1 MKLSMQSNPDEGVVL
16 ISFDDEGREELL
28 NRIET
33 ALKEE
38 DHEFGMLGAGLTED
52 EVRGNGWVLND
63 FYNIICQYEEK
74 APLHADTS
82 ITISGGKEALADLCR
97 RIRALPQGCRE
108 FELQAEP
115 HTPRKRK
122 FRFSWLL
129 GGMLSL
135 FFLIPAADRFF
146 VSAFSGRDAFW
157 YQMWCYLIVAAAV
170 LPMPRLINLRSMWA
184 TRVNAFLGLVSSAL
198 LLVLNLEIFGPP
210 SNYFL
215 IPDTVS
221 QALLCLFAASFA
233 TVSLCAFF
241 RRGLRRATNR
251 EEARIKQTARLIGIF
266 LIIAV
271 LAIALLTAGLMH
283 AMAYMEGRS
292 DIDLGH
298 RIISA
303 LLLVAVFALP
313 LWMWGEVLRPG
324 LGKRLCLLCTG
335 CTLIPGLLIAAPI
348 YLMEFTLAEALSL
361 RIMIFLLFIGAAISL
376 FFYLLH
382 QFRQQGQQH

>member
-28 NRIET
+28 SRIET

-52 EVRGNGWVLND
+52 EVRGNDWVLND
-63 FYNIICQYEEK
+63 FYNIICKYEEE

-82 ITISGGKEALADLCR
+82 ITISGGKTALADLCK
-97 RIRALPQGCRE
+97 RIRALPQGSKE

-115 HTPRKRK
+115 YTPRKKR
-122 FRFSWLL
+122 FRLSWLL

-146 VSAFSGRDAFW
+146 VSAFSGRDDFW

-170 LPMPRLINLRSMWA
+170 LPMPRLINLRSMWS
-184 TRVNAFLGLVSSAL
+184 TKVNAFLGLVSSAL
-198 LLVLNLEIFGPP
+198 LLVLNLEVFGAP

-215 IPDTVS
+215 IPAKVCH
-221 QALLCLFAASFA
+221 ALLCLFAAGFA

-241 RRGLRRATNR
+241 RRGLRRPTTR
-251 EEARIKQTARLIGIF
+251 EEARMRRTSRLIAIF

-271 LAIALLTAGLMH
+271 LAIALLIAGLMH
-283 AMAYMEGRS
+283 AVAYMEGTDEIS
-292 DIDLGH
+292 TWH
-298 RIISA
+298 RIINA
-303 LLLVAVFALP
+303 ALLVAVFAQP
-313 LWMWGEVLRPG
+313 LCMLGEVLRPG
-324 LGKRLCLLCTG
+324 LARKLCYLCTG
-335 CTLIPGLLIAAPI
+335 CTLIPGLLIAAPV
-348 YLMEFTLAEALSL
+348 YLTEFTLVEQLSI
-361 RIMIFLLFIGAAISL
+361 RIPIALLFVVTAISI
-376 FFYLLH
+376 FFYLRK
-382 QFRQQGQQH
+382 QFRQ

>member
-28 NRIET
+28 SRIET

-63 FYNIICQYEEK
+63 FYNIICKYEEE

-82 ITISGGKEALADLCR
+82 ITISGGKTALADLCK
-97 RIRALPQGCRE
+97 RIRALPQGSKE

-115 HTPRKRK
+115 YTPRKKR

-146 VSAFSGRDAFW
+146 VSAFSGRDDFW

-170 LPMPRLINLRSMWA
+170 LPMPRLINLRSMWS
-184 TRVNAFLGLVSSAL
+184 TKVNAFLGLVSSAL
-198 LLVLNLEIFGPP
+198 LLVLNLEVFGAP

-215 IPDTVS
+215 IPAKVCH
-221 QALLCLFAASFA
+221 ALLCLFAAGFA

-241 RRGLRRATNR
+241 RRGLRRPTTR
-251 EEARIKQTARLIGIF
+251 EEARMRRTSRLIAIF

-271 LAIALLTAGLMH
+271 LAISLLIAGLMH
-283 AMAYMEGRS
+283 AVAYMEGTDEIS
-292 DIDLGH
+292 TWH
-298 RIISA
+298 RIINA
-303 LLLVAVFALP
+303 ALLVAVFAQP
-313 LWMWGEVLRPG
+313 LWMLGEVLRPG
-324 LGKRLCLLCTG
+324 LARKLCYLCTG

-348 YLMEFTLAEALSL
+348 YLTEFTLVEQLSV
-361 RIMIFLLFIGAAISL
+361 RIPIALLFVVTAISI
-376 FFYLLH
+376 FFYLRK
-382 QFRQQGQQH
+382 QFRQ